1 MNFQQLEYVL
11 AVNKHKHFGR
21 AADSCNITQATLSGM
36 IKKLEEELDVQLF
49 DRSRK
54 PVITTSDGLKFIEI
68 SKSIL
73 EKKNELYS
81 LNKSE
86 ITNLSGKYTLGII
99 PTVANIFLPKVLPN
113 LLQNNPDLDL
123 TVKEIPTEEI
133 IQQLKKDKIDMGILA
148 TPLGEDLIEEHI
160 LYYEPMMVYGVE
172 GDEKKFVTSQDIS
185 NKKIWLLEEGHCFR
199 NQVLSICEIQEKEIF
214 NDQLTFEGGSF
225 DTLLNL
231 ADKFGGITLIPELF
245 QKELSAEKQKKTK
258 GFLKPIPVREISL
271 VSYKGMVKDSVAD
284 FLTREIKSIIT
295 PHLSTSKY
303 KNHELQIIGI

>member
-1 MNFQQLEYVL
+1 MNFQQLEYVH
-11 AVNKHKHFGR
+11 AVNKFKHFGR

-36 IKKLEEELDVQLF
+36 IKKLEEELGIQLF

-54 PVITTSDGLKFIEI
+54 PVVTTEIGQRFIET
-68 SKSIL
+68 STTIL
-73 EKKNELYS
+73 EKKSELYA
-81 LNKSE
+81 LNKKE
-86 ITNLSGKYTLGII
+86 ITHLSGKYTIGII
-99 PTVANIFLPKVLPN
+99 PTVANIFLPMVLPK
-113 LLQNNPDLDL
+113 LLENNPKLDL
-123 TVKEIPTEEI
+123 TIKEIPTEEI
-133 IQQLKKDKIDMGILA
+133 IRRLKKDQIDIGILA
-148 TPLGEDLIEEHI
+148 TPLEEELIEEHI

-172 GDEKKFVTSQDIS
+172 GDEKKFVTSKDIA

-214 NDQLTFEGGSF
+214 NEQLKFEGGSF

-245 QKELSAEKQKKTK
+245 QKELSPEKQKKTK

-271 VSYKGMVKDSVAD
+271 VTYKGMVKDSVAD
-284 FLTREIKSIIT
+284 FLTSEIKSIIT